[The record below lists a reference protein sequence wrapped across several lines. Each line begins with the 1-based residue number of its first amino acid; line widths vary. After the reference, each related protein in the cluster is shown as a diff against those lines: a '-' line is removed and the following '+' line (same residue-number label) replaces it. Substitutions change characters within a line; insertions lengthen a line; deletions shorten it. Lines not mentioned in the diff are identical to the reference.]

1 MSLVTKKM
9 HLKTTM
15 RLHFLPMRTVT
26 IKNKQKI
33 RSVHEGVAKTEPSS
47 TAALNVNG
55 SRP

>member
-33 RSVHEGVAKTEPSS
+33 RSVREGVAKTEPSS